1 VTQAGFEL
9 TEALAQARR
18 ELPPGP
24 VVEQLRN
31 YCGRVWD
38 VLRTPAFAEACR
50 QSLVRRAGKG
60 AAHGAIEACLA
71 DVHRLLVAGVRA
83 GELRPVSCGP
93 LARLLVSS
101 LLARAC
107 WCAYPDRIG
116 ARIAGTCTRVVAET
130 LDVLL
135 PAITVTPPGAPIAVH
150 EGGPA

>member
-1 VTQAGFEL
+1 VTRASFEV

-50 QSLVRRAGKG
+50 LSPAQEGGKETANG
-60 AAHGAIEACLA
+60 VAEACLA
-71 DVHRLLVAGVRA
+71 DIHRLLVEGVRA

-101 LLARAC
+101 LLARAF
-107 WCAYPDRIG
+107 WCAQPDAIG
-116 ARIAGTCTRVVAET
+116 SRIAGSCTRVVAET

-135 PAITVTPPGAPIAVH
+135 PAIMVTPPGAPAH
-150 EGGPA
+150 TGGPA

>member
-1 VTQAGFEL
+1 MRRARFEV

-38 VLRTPAFAEACR
+38 VLRTPAFAEAYC
-50 QSLVRRAGKG
+50 QSLAQQADQEPADGV
-60 AAHGAIEACLA
+60 IEACLT
-71 DVHRLLVAGVRA
+71 DIHRLLVEGVRA
-83 GELRPVSCGP
+83 GELRPLSCGP

-101 LLARAC
+101 LLTRAS
-107 WCAYPDRIG
+107 WCAYPETID
-116 ARIAGTCTRVVAET
+116 ARIAGTCARVVAET

-135 PAITVTPPGAPIAVH
+135 PAITAAPPVARINARA
-150 EGGPA
+150 GGPA